1 MVKDVSVYCFPACS
15 TKYVKQLEKTLR
27 DDAIVKSSTEDCP
40 KLPVMR
46 FDCSAFTINGW
57 RHLSFDLI
65 WPFGFYDC
73 LEAPVQGGNLA
84 VELLVIFQEAAI
96 FWIKTVV
103 GSETEYTVEILKPN
117 HVVVLARQNS
127 NNSKENFATAIQ
139 TMLLYQYCRE
149 LQGCQKNN
157 FTLNSS

>member
-1 MVKDVSVYCFPACS
+1 MVKDFSVYCFPACS

-27 DDAIVKSSTEDCP
+27 DDAIVKSSTEDRP

-46 FDCSAFTINGW
+46 FDRSAFTINGW

-127 NNSKENFATAIQ
+127 NNSRENFATAIQ
-139 TMLLYQYCRE
+139 TMLLYQYCRDVKE
-149 LQGCQKNN
+149 TN